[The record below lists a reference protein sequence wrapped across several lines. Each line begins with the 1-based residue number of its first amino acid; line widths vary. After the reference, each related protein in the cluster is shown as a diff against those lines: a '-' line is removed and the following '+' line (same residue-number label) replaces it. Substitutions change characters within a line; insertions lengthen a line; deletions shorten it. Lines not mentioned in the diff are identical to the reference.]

1 MGEAKRKARHLSG
14 RTWAQGKISVI
25 ANEVHCFDWSGTRE
39 DAIDLQK
46 RYLAL
51 DKHARSPGAQLCR
64 ARRGLSGGFR
74 HAKGRR
80 AAADAARLRQAVV
93 S

>member
-46 RYLAL
+46 RYLARINTL
-51 DKHARSPGAQLCR
+51 ASWAIWWLSACQRPTG
-64 ARRGLSGGFR
+64 RG
-74 HAKGRR
+74 
-80 AAADAARLRQAVV
+80 
-93 S
+93 